1 MVENFVDL
9 VLYWIPFFYPLKVT
23 FLIWCM
29 LPQYKGADKVY
40 SYVLKPLM
48 SKGNS
53 VVDEALKSA
62 DVKKVAAEN

>member
-1 MVENFVDL
+1 
-9 VLYWIPFFYPLKVT
+9 
-23 FLIWCM
+23 M